1 MAQSIDEQMAVI
13 ERALGERM
21 IDTALVAVRSW
32 MNELGENNPYEEAY
46 ERIRKE
52 YHAVFKEWLSVDKEG
67 ADEELSRLTG
77 DAYQL
82 VDAVYAEIRLK
93 RGVSPQMH
101 GFNGENPQSIMHYFQ
116 NCVRLRPEDLEWLH
130 EVMYDDGRASAA
142 LLAITSLT
150 RNVRQCF
157 SIDAFMALID
167 GINSPNEVVSDQCIS
182 NVLTLLIQYDVRID
196 FFPQIQDAF
205 VKAIE
210 ELDDIGAHVFEVLCA
225 LIESTQK
232 KWLELYAQGLMTT
245 AMLPKELQKLIE
257 TSGLEHEI
265 NTLMQWLPK
274 SETEYV
280 VGLIQILP
288 DTWLYALL
296 VEGDAQKERT
306 LAYVAVSA
314 GYRDMMWNYPEVAV
328 KAYRDALR
336 KGAKMP
342 IDYINYAHCL
352 LLNGDR
358 ITAYEYY
365 LQARKLCE
373 SSKDFF
379 ALFRPDRRALVDHG
393 IPIEQVYLLE
403 DQLLTV

>member
-1 MAQSIDEQMAVI
+1 M
-13 ERALGERM
+13 
-21 IDTALVAVRSW
+21 
-32 MNELGENNPYEEAY
+32 
-46 ERIRKE
+46 
-52 YHAVFKEWLSVDKEG
+52 
-67 ADEELSRLTG
+67 
-77 DAYQL
+77 
-82 VDAVYAEIRLK
+82 
-93 RGVSPQMH
+93 
-101 GFNGENPQSIMHYFQ
+101 
-116 NCVRLRPEDLEWLH
+116 
-130 EVMYDDGRASAA
+130 
-142 LLAITSLT
+142 
-150 RNVRQCF
+150 
-157 SIDAFMALID
+157 
-167 GINSPNEVVSDQCIS
+167 
-182 NVLTLLIQYDVRID
+182 
-196 FFPQIQDAF
+196 
-205 VKAIE
+205 
-210 ELDDIGAHVFEVLCA
+210 
-225 LIESTQK
+225 
-232 KWLELYAQGLMTT
+232 
-245 AMLPKELQKLIE
+245 
-257 TSGLEHEI
+257 
-265 NTLMQWLPK
+265 
-274 SETEYV
+274 